1 MQGSKSKPAGL
12 LKHSD
17 RKCTTQQSEAN
28 RQQWENGFAKRVVST
43 WSRIGQRGKG
53 SGLPV
58 ISARSSQLIHEDQSL
73 VIKGWTKHLGMYHD
87 HTLFWLTMNH
97 SSNMFNSRMVKYN
110 RQVWTIWFCQDP
122 VSHSGGV
129 RATAGHWHSTNSL
142 SMTQMPVTWD
152 KIGDIP
158 SGSTSQREGP
168 KEEKV
173 AHAREKERIGGS
185 SGNENCNSMIRKPL
199 SKVTVKSH
207 RPFSST
213 IRFENGLQ
221 MDANGSSES
230 EFLEGL
236 SCYYIVDLGA
246 GLAHSGPA
254 CGVPPWMIAFQLLF
268 MLMYVKG

>member
-1 MQGSKSKPAGL
+1 
-12 LKHSD
+12 
-17 RKCTTQQSEAN
+17 
-28 RQQWENGFAKRVVST
+28 
-43 WSRIGQRGKG
+43 
-53 SGLPV
+53 
-58 ISARSSQLIHEDQSL
+58 
-73 VIKGWTKHLGMYHD
+73 
-87 HTLFWLTMNH
+87 
-97 SSNMFNSRMVKYN
+97 MFNSRMVKYN

-152 KIGDIP
+152 KIGDIR

-168 KEEKV
+168 REEKV
-173 AHAREKERIGGS
+173 VHAREKEKIGGS
-185 SGNENCNSMIRKPL
+185 SGNENCNSVIRKPL

-236 SCYYIVDLGA
+236 SCYCIVDLGA

>member
-1 MQGSKSKPAGL
+1 
-12 LKHSD
+12 
-17 RKCTTQQSEAN
+17 
-28 RQQWENGFAKRVVST
+28 
-43 WSRIGQRGKG
+43 
-53 SGLPV
+53 
-58 ISARSSQLIHEDQSL
+58 
-73 VIKGWTKHLGMYHD
+73 
-87 HTLFWLTMNH
+87 
-97 SSNMFNSRMVKYN
+97 MFNSRMVKYN

-152 KIGDIP
+152 KIGDIR
-158 SGSTSQREGP
+158 SGSTSQGEGP

-173 AHAREKERIGGS
+173 VHAREKEKIGGS
-185 SGNENCNSMIRKPL
+185 SGNENCNSVIRKPL

-236 SCYYIVDLGA
+236 SCYCIVDLG
-246 GLAHSGPA
+246 LAWPTVAQHVECLHGWLHSNYSSCWCTWRVNAIHNTNCCMDHIFFVRSFLTYTTPSLSK
-254 CGVPPWMIAFQLLF
+254 LLQD
-268 MLMYVKG
+268 